1 MLQQT
6 NVVQQT
12 IYYHKTTTNKSFMDV
27 HYYLKDTG
35 IDNNAFFLVLFDPDL
50 AHINPRDPR
59 INTHIKQKILRECMI
74 NYWYF
79 LRECIRIP
87 DQGGSSNGGMQYK
100 LHRGNLALNF
110 CLVNNW
116 NIFAE
121 FPRQHG
127 KTIAVICRILWEF
140 IFGTTNSEMM
150 LINKKHDDSKLNL
163 QRLKEIREALPSYL
177 QMSGQF
183 GTDGKR
189 LKVKDS
195 VEVLSH
201 PTNGNRVKTLAA
213 ARNKVNANSL
223 GRGCTQPRQWYDEYA
238 FIPYNNIIYL
248 SATPA
253 FKTASM
259 NAKNNNAPY
268 GIVITTTPGDMT
280 TDQGLSAFNMKEHA
294 TPFSEKWYD
303 FTPDMLRELLSKN
316 EDSNFIYIRYTYQ
329 QLGSSEQW
337 FKEICID
344 MQKDWD
350 AIRREVLLEWSESSD
365 NSPFTKEDLAIVK
378 ALTREPISTI
388 MLANFYQFNI
398 YKQLD
403 PRAIPLVGVD
413 VSGGFQKDSS
423 AITVVE
429 STTTEVTADMNCNYI
444 STPDLAKVL
453 YELVTK
459 YMPRSV
465 INIERNGG
473 FGASVLAT
481 LLKTSIKRNLYYE
494 IKDRVVEERYNG
506 ANTITK
512 KQKTKVYGT
521 DNTKNTRE
529 QLMDILRRRMDNHKD
544 KFISPIIYKELQTLE
559 VKKNGRVEHSSN
571 GHDDQIFSYLYA
583 LYIWY
588 CGQNVMENWGIQKS
602 ALKTDEEAEET
613 IVRLEEKYSDL
624 TEDIEIMDEDNNPS
638 QVKQQLDYLNSYKS
652 MSYEQWATQE
662 FNNEQKAT
670 QQLLNSKLGR
680 IAYSQKYHCN
690 VNDMENGMTQIPDEI
705 FTNFNE

>member
-624 TEDIEIMDEDNNPS
+624 TEDIEIMDEDNPS

>member
-1 MLQQT
+1 MLQQS

-35 IDNNAFFLVLFDPDL
+35 VTNNAFFLVLFDPDL
-50 AHINPRDPR
+50 AHIDPRDPR
-59 INTHIKQKILRECMI
+59 INTHIKQKILRECVI

-87 DQGGSSNGGMQYK
+87 DQGGASNGGMQYK

-116 NIFAE
+116 NVFAE

-140 IFGTTNSEMM
+140 LFGTTNSEMM

-183 GTDGKR
+183 GADGKR

-280 TDQGLSAFNMKEHA
+280 TDQGLSAFRMKETA
-294 TPFSEKWYD
+294 TPFNEKWYD

-378 ALTREPISTI
+378 ALTKEPISTI
-388 MLANFYQFNI
+388 MLAGFYQFNI

-429 STTTEVTADMNCNYI
+429 STTTLVTADMNCNYI

-459 YMPRSV
+459 YMPRAV

-624 TEDIEIMDEDNNPS
+624 GEELIIMDEDNPA
-638 QVKQQLDYLNSYKS
+638 QVKQQMDYLNSYKS
-652 MSYEQWATQE
+652 ISYEEWATQE
-662 FNNEQKAT
+662 YNNEQKAT

-680 IAYSQKYHCN
+680 MAYTQKYHC
-690 VNDMENGMTQIPDEI
+690 DMNEIQNEMTQLPDEI